1 MFLFLLFLKISFE
14 KIRYKIIF
22 RIPKIKLGIL
32 AEISLTQKKEKLILW
47 KIVNMYWEKSYFH
60 DNNTGAKSFKL
71 AKYEIIELYHSSIQN
86 DQVHNS

>member
-22 RIPKIKLGIL
+22 KIPKIKLGIL
-32 AEISLTQKKEKLILW
+32 AEMSLIQKNEKLILW
-47 KIVNMYWEKSYFH
+47 KIVNIYCEKSYFQ
-60 DNNTGAKSFKL
+60 DNNIGTKSFKF
-71 AKYEIIELYHSSIQN
+71 AKYETIELYHSSIQN